1 MLEQLIDTTTII
13 GPDVYYALLMLGF
26 WALITAIYQPG
37 TGLPEGTAAIAL
49 TLSLS
54 GLLFLPATLIG
65 LVLLGASL
73 LTFLALIFYRQRVW
87 LVAVGFALSVAGGV
101 LLFGPGMRVSVWSVG
116 LVTILGI
123 LYHQLLLVPGLR
135 IQERAGQVG
144 GETLIGE
151 EARVVSALEPDGT
164 VRLHGETWR
173 ASSEEPIKAGERVV
187 VTDLHDLR
195 LTVARA
201 SGDHH
206 HEPRG

>member
-1 MLEQLIDTTTII
+1 MLEQLIDTTTTI

-54 GLLFLPATLIG
+54 GLLLLPATLIG

-135 IQERAGQVG
+135 IQGRARQRHNKTQHQLHADTKKDKPKRYVQPMPKSRVLKGS
-144 GETLIGE
+144 GEI
-151 EARVVSALEPDGT
+151 P
-164 VRLHGETWR
+164 ETD
-173 ASSEEPIKAGERVV
+173 KF
-187 VTDLHDLR
+187 
-195 LTVARA
+195 
-201 SGDHH
+201 
-206 HEPRG
+206 